1 MRLLTPSDRW
11 LALLLAGL
19 AGYVDSLGFLHLGG
33 VFVSFMSGNSTR
45 FAASVAEGQWPA
57 AAHLAAIL
65 GLFVLGSFAGALVAG
80 GEDVRSRSRVL
91 MFEALLLALAAAAA
105 GAGLTPA
112 AVGLMV
118 MAMGA
123 ENSVF
128 LRNGEVGV
136 SLTYMTGTLVKLG
149 QALAGAVKGGDRYAY
164 KAYLTLWAGLSFGA
178 VLGALTFG
186 LLGLA
191 ALWPAAGFAVLMAL
205 IVRLNRAA

>member
-1 MRLLTPSDRW
+1 
-11 LALLLAGL
+11 LA
-19 AGYVDSLGFLHLGG
+19 
-33 VFVSFMSGNSTR
+33 
-45 FAASVAEGQWPA
+45 
-57 AAHLAAIL
+57 
-65 GLFVLGSFAGALVAG
+65 LFVLGSFLGALVAG
-80 GEDVRSRSRVL
+80 GEDAPSRSRVL
-91 MFEALLLALAAAAA
+91 MFEGLLLALAAALA

-149 QALAGAVKGGDRYAY
+149 QALAGAVKGADRHAY
-164 KAYLTLWAGLSFGA
+164 KAYLTLWAGLSVGA

-186 LLGLA
+186 RLGLA
-191 ALWPAAGFAVLMAL
+191 ALWPAAGFALLMAL
-205 IVRLNRAA
+205 IVRFSRAA